1 MKRLAGLPALAGILL
16 YAAAA
21 HAGFTETLPAGTFII
36 DSSFIMADVSGAWDN
51 DGNLGPIIQPDQRY
65 EPTTGELLGTLAP
78 QVQAK
83 TQIWA
88 NVIQYGVLDSLT
100 AVIGIPIFVKS
111 TVNPNFQWTPGDVI
125 AQYGRRFE
133 TVDDF
138 WAYAS
143 GYGQPE
149 VTDWEGNYF
158 VVSDIILGGRYRF
171 TDLVSWFRRNKL
183 AGALTFYGA
192 VPTGTVPDPEEVVS
206 MGTATWN
213 LHFQGELG
221 IHVSADYT
229 VHGLDDRLT
238 LGVDGFYEVFFKHTY
253 DTPTGNKHKILLI
266 GQDELAGP
274 TYTIDPGDF
283 YGVALQADVVPWK
296 GPALATWLSSR
307 SVEKAEKFPP
317 LLTLTFRYT
326 YTRFGQTEWEGGGWW
341 DSDWWEYEDKEE
353 IWQPGYKNIL
363 TFIGTVSLLR
373 LGVPLQLYGGY
384 RNQTWIPGKNFRA
397 ANVITAGLRLPLK
410 FW

>member
-1 MKRLAGLPALAGILL
+1 MRKLAGLAGFLWILL
-16 YAAAA
+16 FASTT
-21 HAGFTETLPAGTFII
+21 HAGFTETLPQGTFIL
-36 DSSFIMADVSGAWDN
+36 DSSFIMATVSGAWDN

-78 QVQAK
+78 QVQAD

-88 NVIQYGVLDSLT
+88 NVIQYGILDSLT
-100 AVIGIPIFVKS
+100 AVVGIPVFVKS
-111 TVNPNFQWTPGDVI
+111 SVKPNFEWTPGDVI
-125 AQYGRRFE
+125 AQYGRRFD

-138 WAYAS
+138 WGFAS
-143 GYGQPE
+143 GFGQPE

-171 TDLVSWFRRNKL
+171 TDPFSWFRRNKL
-183 AGALTFYGA
+183 AGALTVYGS
-192 VPTGTVPDPEEVVS
+192 VPTGTEPDPEEVVS

-221 IHVSADYT
+221 FHLSADYV

-238 LGVDGFYEVFFKHTY
+238 LGVDGFYEFFFKHEY
-253 DTPTGNKHKILLI
+253 DTPKGTKHRILLI
-266 GQDELAGP
+266 GQDELAGC
-274 TYTIDPGDF
+274 TYTIDPGNF
-283 YGVALQADVVPWK
+283 YGVAFQMDVVPWK
-296 GPALATWLSSR
+296 GPALASWLSSR
-307 SVEKAEKFPP
+307 DAEKAEKFPP

-326 YTRFGQTEWEGGGWW
+326 HTRFGQTRWEGAGWW
-341 DSDWWEYEDKEE
+341 ASDWWEYDDKEE

-363 TFIGTVSLLR
+363 TGIVTVSLLR
-373 LGVPLQLYGGY
+373 LGVPLQVYGGY

-397 ANVITAGLRLPLK
+397 ANVITAGFRLPLK